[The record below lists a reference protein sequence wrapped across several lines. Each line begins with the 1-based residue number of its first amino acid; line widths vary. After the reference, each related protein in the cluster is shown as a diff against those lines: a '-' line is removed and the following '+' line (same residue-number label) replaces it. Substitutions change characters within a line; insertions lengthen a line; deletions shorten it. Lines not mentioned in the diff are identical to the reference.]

1 MITMEAFDAYKIY
14 MALKAHFNSDY
25 DFNKY
30 GGKTTV
36 TKQSYL
42 KRKDKFFFGR
52 VARKY
57 KEQVKDFFISNFL
70 VKEKGYIGSFNED
83 NYLSWRKRV
92 ESLRYNFQQD
102 MDILVNQVNDFNS
115 LFKLSFVL
123 DNIKINGQHPI
134 LLRNYLANRISV
146 ETMVILMSLLE
157 FDKDWDKKIQ
167 ENVIWPSHKKR
178 LNNYGGLLTFDKSYY
193 KMILINLI
201 NGVYYDT
208 NKRISD

>member
-83 NYLSWRKRV
+83 NYYKAFEDTEKFLK
-92 ESLRYNFQQD
+92 ES
-102 MDILVNQVNDFNS
+102 I
-115 LFKLSFVL
+115 
-123 DNIKINGQHPI
+123 I
-134 LLRNYLANRISV
+134 
-146 ETMVILMSLLE
+146 
-157 FDKDWDKKIQ
+157 
-167 ENVIWPSHKKR
+167 EN
-178 LNNYGGLLTFDKSYY
+178 KS
-193 KMILINLI
+193 I
-201 NGVYYDT
+201 
-208 NKRISD
+208 

>member
-83 NYLSWRKRV
+83 NYMWSNRVYRQKSIRK
-92 ESLRYNFQQD
+92 LC
-102 MDILVNQVNDFNS
+102 
-115 LFKLSFVL
+115 K
-123 DNIKINGQHPI
+123 
-134 LLRNYLANRISV
+134 
-146 ETMVILMSLLE
+146 
-157 FDKDWDKKIQ
+157 
-167 ENVIWPSHKKR
+167 
-178 LNNYGGLLTFDKSYY
+178 
-193 KMILINLI
+193 
-201 NGVYYDT
+201 
-208 NKRISD
+208 

>member
-36 TKQSYL
+36 TKKSYL
-42 KRKDKFFFGR
+42 KRKDKFFFGK

-115 LFKLSFVL
+115 LFKVE
-123 DNIKINGQHPI
+123 NGQHPI

-146 ETMVILMSLLE
+146 ETMVILMNLLE